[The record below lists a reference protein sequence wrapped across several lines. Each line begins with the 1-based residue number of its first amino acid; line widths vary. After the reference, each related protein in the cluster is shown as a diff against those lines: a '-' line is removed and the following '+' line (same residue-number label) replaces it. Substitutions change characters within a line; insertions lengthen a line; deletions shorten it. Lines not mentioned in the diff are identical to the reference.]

1 MSYKYLKKNVRPQA
15 GVTLLEMIIVLAI
28 IGMCLMTY
36 ANYKRKEAQQ
46 SHQLIVADMI
56 VRDISGVMRF
66 IAQNKLNVLG
76 GGEEANP
83 LFGTENTNV
92 TVANYD
98 NRVTNKTLQDQP
110 YPNTDTD
117 KFYSGWSVGVSTQA
131 QVSPTRGSR
140 YLFLGSECKNGN
152 NPKGKL
158 PFALAES
165 MLPCEL
171 RPGAESLELMLE
183 RVDFV
188 NNIRQ
193 AGTSGPGIERVD
205 FYITYQTDAENEGL
219 HFAGFIKPLEKA
231 LKSVDLGY
239 LQAVVFEIEGNGN
252 FNLVTTAAGQPLQM
266 GDVPNHMDRLDT
278 NKRYGIRLSLDKN
291 SEDITADGSVP
302 AAKLCWNDAKGEA
315 GPCITAID
323 EDRLLITSSDA
334 TGKDKNEPA
343 MCWSREQ
350 NKSTLCLAAMNSNG
364 VNPDGRLNPD
374 GTPYNPDDRILHLR
388 TSADKT
394 DGSEV
399 DPASPSSLKGTT
411 GTLYANIV
419 MENTSRKHPEKW
431 YVAYNGTDAD
441 RLKNGIQDD
450 DDTSSLP
457 NQFADA
463 FHGQYELVTPTT
475 TFYQS
480 FKNDYPQGKGPT
492 GADPVYTAA
501 NDSTNYNK
509 LLSEPGVIRLPLQTC
524 PKVTGIDKDRK
535 TKLRSLYP
543 RLSVAI
549 SSVAADEDDGANKTG
564 GYFDYTQQGA
574 TRTNS
579 YKSQNDPKPVGA
591 VAAVAI
597 QANIVVNKDI
607 VSANVPDKVNVNG
620 IFEDW
625 IAEKWFKGTGNN
637 LDEPF
642 WLISAA
648 SATITP
654 GGKKDVNKINP
665 QSLSVVINQWCST
678 IPQGGM
684 ISSEGYAWT
693 EAEPNKYVLHSLV
706 AEDNDLKFYKENGDE
721 LKIPDHERNTY

>member
-1 MSYKYLKKNVRPQA
+1 MISKRNANIYERQA
-15 GVTLLEMIIVLAI
+15 GVTLLEMIVVLAI

-46 SHQLIVADMI
+46 SHQLIVADMV
-56 VRDISGVMRF
+56 VRDIFGVMRF
-66 IAQNKLNVLG
+66 VAQNKLAVVSG
-76 GGEEANP
+76 TPEANP
-83 LFGTENTNV
+83 LFGTKNTNV

-98 NRVTNKTLQDQP
+98 NRVSNKTLQDQP

-117 KFYSGWSVGVSTQA
+117 KFYSGWSVGVSTQT

-158 PFALAES
+158 PFELAES

-171 RPGAESLELMLE
+171 RPGAESLELVLE

-193 AGTSGPGIERVD
+193 AGTIGPGIERVD
-205 FYITYQTDAENEGL
+205 FYLAYQNEVENEGL

-231 LKSVDLGY
+231 LKGVDLSY
-239 LQAVVFEIEGNGN
+239 LQAVVFEIEGSGN
-252 FNLVTTAAGQPLQM
+252 FKLVTTASGQPLQM
-266 GDVPNHMDRLDT
+266 GDIPNNLDRLDA
-278 NKRYGIRLSLDKN
+278 NKRYGIRLSFDKS
-291 SEDITADGSVP
+291 SEDISADGSVP
-302 AAKLCWNDAKGEA
+302 TAKLCWNDAKDEA

-334 TGKDKNEPA
+334 EGKDKNESA

-364 VNPDGRLNPD
+364 VNP
-374 GTPYNPDDRILHLR
+374 GTDNPDDRILHLR

-394 DGSEV
+394 DGSEAE
-399 DPASPSSLKGTT
+399 PASPSSLKGTT

-431 YVAYNGTDAD
+431 HVAYDQAEANA
-441 RLKNGIQDD
+441 LKDGKQGGDNAERVF
-450 DDTSSLP
+450 S
-457 NQFADA
+457 DA
-463 FHGQYELVTPTT
+463 FSGQYELVTPTT

-480 FKNDYPQGKGPT
+480 FKNDYPQGEGPT
-492 GADPVYTAA
+492 GADAIYTAA
-501 NDSTNYNK
+501 NDSANYAG

-524 PKVTGIDKDRK
+524 PKVTGIDKDGN
-535 TKLRSLYP
+535 TTLRSLYP

-549 SSVAADEDDGANKTG
+549 SSVAADQNGKTETG
-564 GYFDYTQQGA
+564 ETDTGYTDYTQQGA
-574 TRTNS
+574 TRLNTVKTRN
-579 YKSQNDPKPVGA
+579 KVGA
-591 VAAVAI
+591 VAGVAI
-597 QANIVVNKDI
+597 QANIVINKDTAAP
-607 VSANVPDKVNVNG
+607 ANDPVKRDKNG
-620 IFEDW
+620 TFEDW
-625 IAEKWFKGTGNN
+625 IAEDWFKGAGTK
-637 LDEPF
+637 DDPAPF
-642 WLISAA
+642 WLISAT
-648 SATITP
+648 SAMINP
-654 GGKKDVNKINP
+654 DGDGINKMNP

-684 ISSEGYAWT
+684 ISSEGYAWD
-693 EAEPNKYVLHSLV
+693 EAVPNKYVLHSLV
-706 AEDNDLKFYKENGDE
+706 AEDNDLKFYKEDGNKLD
-721 LKIPDHERNTY
+721 IPDHERITY

>member
-66 IAQNKLNVLG
+66 ISQNKLNVLG

-83 LFGTENTNV
+83 LFGTKNTNV
-92 TVANYD
+92 AVANYD

-231 LKSVDLGY
+231 LKGVDLGY
-239 LQAVVFEIEGNGN
+239 LQAVVFEIESSGN
-252 FNLVTTAAGQPLQM
+252 FKLVTTASGQPLQM
-266 GDVPNHMDRLDT
+266 GDVPNHMDRLDA
-278 NKRYGIRLSLDKN
+278 NKRYGIRLSLDKS

-343 MCWSREQ
+343 MCWSKEQ
-350 NKSTLCLAAMNSNG
+350 KASTLCLAAMNSNG
-364 VNPDGRLNPD
+364 VNP
-374 GTPYNPDDRILHLR
+374 GTDNPDDRILHLR
-388 TSADKT
+388 TSANKT
-394 DGSEV
+394 DGTEV

-419 MENTSRKHPEKW
+419 MENTSRRHPEKW
-431 YVAYNGTDAD
+431 HVAYDQAEANA
-441 RLKNGIQDD
+441 LKDGRQNNDN
-450 DDTSSLP
+450 TARVFS
-457 NQFADA
+457 DA
-463 FHGQYELVTPTT
+463 FRGQYELVTPTT

-480 FKNDYPQGKGPT
+480 FKNDYPQDKGPT
-492 GADPVYTAA
+492 GADDIYTKA
-501 NDSTNYNK
+501 NKSTNYAG

-524 PKVTGIDKDRK
+524 PKVTGIDKDGN
-535 TKLRSLYP
+535 TTLRSLYP

-549 SSVAADEDDGANKTG
+549 SSVAADEDKDAEAHG
-564 GYFDYTQQGA
+564 GYTDYTQQGA
-574 TRTNS
+574 TRLNTVQTRN
-579 YKSQNDPKPVGA
+579 KVGA
-591 VAAVAI
+591 VAGVVI
-597 QANIVVNKDI
+597 QANIVVYKDI
-607 VSANVPDKVNVNG
+607 AATANDPTKRDING
-620 IFEDW
+620 TFEDW
-625 IAEKWFKGTGNN
+625 IAEAWFKGTGNK
-637 LDEPF
+637 DDPF
-642 WLISAA
+642 WLISAT
-648 SATITP
+648 SAMINP
-654 GGKKDVNKINP
+654 DGDGINKMNP

-684 ISSEGYAWT
+684 ISSEGYAWKT
-693 EAEPNKYVLHSLV
+693 AMPNKYVLHSLV
-706 AEDNDLKFYKENGDE
+706 AEDNDLKFYKENGNE
-721 LKIPDHERNTY
+721 LDIPDHERITY

>member
-1 MSYKYLKKNVRPQA
+1 MISKRNANIYERQA
-15 GVTLLEMIIVLAI
+15 GVTLLEMIVVLAI

-56 VRDISGVMRF
+56 VRDIFGVMRF
-66 IAQNKLNVLG
+66 VAQNKLAVVSG
-76 GGEEANP
+76 TPEANP
-83 LFGTENTNV
+83 LFGTKNTNV

-117 KFYSGWSVGVSTQA
+117 KFYSGWSVGVSTQT

-158 PFALAES
+158 PFELAES

-171 RPGAESLELMLE
+171 RPGAESLELVLE

-193 AGTSGPGIERVD
+193 AGTIGPGIERVD
-205 FYITYQTDAENEGL
+205 FYLAYQNEVENEGL

-231 LKSVDLGY
+231 LKGVDLSY
-239 LQAVVFEIEGNGN
+239 LQAVVFEIEGSGN
-252 FNLVTTAAGQPLQM
+252 FKLVTTASGQPLQM
-266 GDVPNHMDRLDT
+266 GDIPNNLDRLDA
-278 NKRYGIRLSLDKN
+278 NKRYGIRLSFDKS
-291 SEDITADGSVP
+291 SEDISADGSVP
-302 AAKLCWNDAKGEA
+302 TAKLCWNDAKDEA

-334 TGKDKNEPA
+334 EGKDKNEPA

-364 VNPDGRLNPD
+364 VNP
-374 GTPYNPDDRILHLR
+374 GTDNPDDRILHLR

-394 DGSEV
+394 DGSEAE
-399 DPASPSSLKGTT
+399 PASPSSLKGTT

-431 YVAYNGTDAD
+431 HVAYDQAEANA
-441 RLKNGIQDD
+441 LKDGKQGGDNAERVF
-450 DDTSSLP
+450 S
-457 NQFADA
+457 DA
-463 FHGQYELVTPTT
+463 FSGQYELVTPTT

-480 FKNDYPQGKGPT
+480 FKNDYPQGEGPT
-492 GADPVYTAA
+492 GADAIYTAA
-501 NDSTNYNK
+501 NDSANYAG

-524 PKVTGIDKDRK
+524 PKVTGIDKDGN
-535 TKLRSLYP
+535 TTLRSLYP

-549 SSVAADEDDGANKTG
+549 SSVAADQNGKTETG
-564 GYFDYTQQGA
+564 ETDTGYTDYTQQGA
-574 TRTNS
+574 TRLNTVKTRN
-579 YKSQNDPKPVGA
+579 KVGA
-591 VAAVAI
+591 VAGVAI
-597 QANIVVNKDI
+597 QANIVINKDTAAP
-607 VSANVPDKVNVNG
+607 ANDPVKRDKNG
-620 IFEDW
+620 TFEDW
-625 IAEKWFKGTGNN
+625 IAEDWFKGAGTR
-637 LDEPF
+637 DDPAPF
-642 WLISAA
+642 WLISAT
-648 SATITP
+648 SAMINP
-654 GGKKDVNKINP
+654 DGDGINKMNP

-684 ISSEGYAWT
+684 ISSEGYAWKT
-693 EAEPNKYVLHSLV
+693 AMPNKYVLHSLV
-706 AEDNDLKFYKENGDE
+706 AEDNDLKFYKENGNE
-721 LKIPDHERNTY
+721 LDIPDHERITY

>member
-15 GVTLLEMIIVLAI
+15 GVTLLEMILVLAI

-83 LFGTENTNV
+83 LFGTKNTNV
-92 TVANYD
+92 AIANYD

-117 KFYSGWSVGVSTQA
+117 KFYSGWSVGVSTQT

-140 YLFLGSECKNGN
+140 YLFLGSECKN
-152 NPKGKL
+152 KGKL

-171 RPGAESLELMLE
+171 RPGAESLDLMLE

-205 FYITYQTDAENEGL
+205 FYLTYQTEAENEGL

-252 FNLVTTAAGQPLQM
+252 FSLVTTAAGQPLQM
-266 GDVPNHMDRLDT
+266 GDVPNHMDRLNT
-278 NKRYGIRLSLDKN
+278 NKRYGIRLSLDKS
-291 SEDITADGSVP
+291 SEDIAADGSIP
-302 AAKLCWNDAKGEA
+302 TAKLCWNDAKDEA

-334 TGKDKNEPA
+334 EGKDKNEPA

-364 VNPDGRLNPD
+364 VNP
-374 GTPYNPDDRILHLR
+374 GTDNPDDRILHLR

-399 DPASPSSLKGTT
+399 EPASPSSLKGTT

-419 MENTSRKHPEKW
+419 MENTSRRHPEKW
-431 YVAYNGTDAD
+431 YVAYNGTDAN
-441 RLKNGIQDD
+441 RLKNGTQDD
-450 DDTSSLP
+450 DDTRSFP
-457 NQFADA
+457 HQFADA

-480 FKNDYPQGKGPT
+480 FKNDYPRGEGPT
-492 GADPVYTAA
+492 GADDIYKEA
-501 NDSTNYNK
+501 NKSTNYDG

-524 PKVTGIDKDRK
+524 PKVTGIDKDNN
-535 TKLRSLYP
+535 TTLRSLYP

-549 SSVAADEDDGANKTG
+549 SSVAADQNGETDTG
-564 GYFDYTQQGA
+564 YTDYTQQGA
-574 TRTNS
+574 TRLNTVKTRN
-579 YKSQNDPKPVGA
+579 KVGA
-591 VAAVAI
+591 VAGVAI
-597 QANIVVNKDI
+597 QANIVVNKDTTTPAHDPEKRDI
-607 VSANVPDKVNVNG
+607 NG
-620 IFEDW
+620 TFEDW
-625 IAEKWFKGTGNN
+625 IAEDWFKGAGTRN
-637 LDEPF
+637 DPAPF
-642 WLISAA
+642 WLISAT
-648 SATITP
+648 SAMINP
-654 GGKKDVNKINP
+654 DGDGINKMNP

-684 ISSEGYAWT
+684 ISSEGYAWKT
-693 EAEPNKYVLHSLV
+693 AMPNKYVLHSLV
-706 AEDNDLKFYKENGDE
+706 AEDNDLKFYKENGNE
-721 LKIPDHERNTY
+721 LDIPDHERITY

>member
-1 MSYKYLKKNVRPQA
+1 MISKRNANIYERQA
-15 GVTLLEMIIVLAI
+15 GVTLLEMIVVLAI

-66 IAQNKLNVLG
+66 VALNKLAVVSG
-76 GGEEANP
+76 TPEANP
-83 LFGTENTNV
+83 LFGTKNTNV

-98 NRVTNKTLQDQP
+98 NRVSNKTLQDQP

-117 KFYSGWSVGVSTQA
+117 KFYSGWSVGVSTQT

-171 RPGAESLELMLE
+171 RPGAESLELVLE

-205 FYITYQTDAENEGL
+205 FYLAYQNEVENEGL

-231 LKSVDLGY
+231 LKGVDLSY
-239 LQAVVFEIEGNGN
+239 LQAVVFEIEGSGN
-252 FNLVTTAAGQPLQM
+252 FKLVTTASGQPLQM
-266 GDVPNHMDRLDT
+266 GDIPNNLDRLDA
-278 NKRYGIRLSLDKN
+278 NKRYGIRLSFDKS
-291 SEDITADGSVP
+291 SEDISADGSVP
-302 AAKLCWNDAKGEA
+302 TAKLCWNDAKDEA

-334 TGKDKNEPA
+334 EGKNKDEPA
-343 MCWSREQ
+343 MCWSKEQ
-350 NKSTLCLAAMNSNG
+350 KASTLCLAAMDSNG
-364 VNPDGRLNPD
+364 VNPGAD
-374 GTPYNPDDRILHLR
+374 NPDDRILHLR

-394 DGSEV
+394 DGSEAE
-399 DPASPSSLKGTT
+399 PALPSSLKGTT

-419 MENTSRKHPEKW
+419 MENTSRRHPEKW
-431 YVAYNGTDAD
+431 HVAYDQAEANA
-441 RLKNGIQDD
+441 LKDSQQNNDN
-450 DDTSSLP
+450 TARVFS
-457 NQFADA
+457 DA
-463 FHGQYELVTPTT
+463 FSGQYELVTPTT

-492 GADPVYTAA
+492 GADAIYKEA
-501 NDSTNYNK
+501 NKSTNYDG

-524 PKVTGIDKDRK
+524 PKVTGIDKDGN
-535 TKLRSLYP
+535 TTLRSLYP

-549 SSVAADEDDGANKTG
+549 SSVAADENAETDTG
-564 GYFDYTQQGA
+564 YTDYTQQGA
-574 TRTNS
+574 TRLNTVKTRN
-579 YKSQNDPKPVGA
+579 KVGA
-591 VAAVAI
+591 VAGVAI
-597 QANIVVNKDI
+597 QANIVVNKDTAAP
-607 VSANVPDKVNVNG
+607 ANDPVKRDKNG
-620 IFEDW
+620 TFEDW
-625 IAEKWFKGTGNN
+625 IAEDWFKGAGTR
-637 LDEPF
+637 DDPAPF
-642 WLISAA
+642 WLISAT
-648 SATITP
+648 SAMINP
-654 GGKKDVNKINP
+654 DGDGINKMNP

-684 ISSEGYAWT
+684 ISSEGYAWKT
-693 EAEPNKYVLHSLV
+693 AMPNKYVLHSIV
-706 AEDNDLKFYKENGDE
+706 AEDNDLKFYKENGNE
-721 LKIPDHERNTY
+721 LDIPDHERITY

>member
-1 MSYKYLKKNVRPQA
+1 MISKRNANIYERQA
-15 GVTLLEMIIVLAI
+15 GVTLLEMIVVLAI

-46 SHQLIVADMI
+46 IHQLIVADMV
-56 VRDISGVMRF
+56 VRDIFGVMRF
-66 IAQNKLNVLG
+66 VAQNKLAVVSG
-76 GGEEANP
+76 TPEANP
-83 LFGTENTNV
+83 LFGTKNTNV

-98 NRVTNKTLQDQP
+98 NRVSNKTLQDQP

-117 KFYSGWSVGVSTQA
+117 KFYSGWSVGVSTQT

-158 PFALAES
+158 PFELAES

-171 RPGAESLELMLE
+171 RPGAESLELVLE

-193 AGTSGPGIERVD
+193 AGTIGPGIERVD
-205 FYITYQTDAENEGL
+205 FYLAYQNEVENEGL

-231 LKSVDLGY
+231 LKGVDLSY
-239 LQAVVFEIEGNGN
+239 LQAVVFEIEGSGN
-252 FNLVTTAAGQPLQM
+252 FKLVTTASGQPLQM
-266 GDVPNHMDRLDT
+266 GDIPNNLDRLDA
-278 NKRYGIRLSLDKN
+278 NKRYGIRLSFDKS
-291 SEDITADGSVP
+291 SEDISADGSVP
-302 AAKLCWNDAKGEA
+302 TAKLCWNDAKDEA

-334 TGKDKNEPA
+334 EGKDKNEPA

-364 VNPDGRLNPD
+364 VNP
-374 GTPYNPDDRILHLR
+374 GTDNPDDRILHLR

-394 DGSEV
+394 DGSEAE
-399 DPASPSSLKGTT
+399 PASPSSLKGTT

-431 YVAYNGTDAD
+431 HVAYDQAEANA
-441 RLKNGIQDD
+441 LKDGKQGGDNAERVF
-450 DDTSSLP
+450 S
-457 NQFADA
+457 DA
-463 FHGQYELVTPTT
+463 FSGQYELVTPTT

-480 FKNDYPQGKGPT
+480 FKNDYPQGEGPT
-492 GADPVYTAA
+492 GADAIYTAA
-501 NDSTNYNK
+501 NDSANYAG

-524 PKVTGIDKDRK
+524 PKVTGIDKDGN
-535 TKLRSLYP
+535 TTLRSLYP

-549 SSVAADEDDGANKTG
+549 SSVAADQNGKTETG
-564 GYFDYTQQGA
+564 ETDTGYTDYTQQGA
-574 TRTNS
+574 TRLNTVKTRN
-579 YKSQNDPKPVGA
+579 KVGA
-591 VAAVAI
+591 VAGVAI
-597 QANIVVNKDI
+597 QANIVINKDTAAP
-607 VSANVPDKVNVNG
+607 ANDPVKRDKNG
-620 IFEDW
+620 TFEDW
-625 IAEKWFKGTGNN
+625 IAEDWFKGAGTK
-637 LDEPF
+637 DDPAPF
-642 WLISAA
+642 WLISAT
-648 SATITP
+648 SAMINP
-654 GGKKDVNKINP
+654 DGDGINKMNP

-684 ISSEGYAWT
+684 ISSEGYAWD
-693 EAEPNKYVLHSLV
+693 EAVPNKYVLHSLV
-706 AEDNDLKFYKENGDE
+706 AEDNDLKFYKEDGNKLD
-721 LKIPDHERNTY
+721 IPDHERITY

>member
-1 MSYKYLKKNVRPQA
+1 MISKRNANIYERQA
-15 GVTLLEMIIVLAI
+15 GVTLLEMIVVLAI

-66 IAQNKLNVLG
+66 VAQNKLAVVSG
-76 GGEEANP
+76 TPEANP
-83 LFGTENTNV
+83 LFGTKNTNV

-98 NRVTNKTLQDQP
+98 NRVSNKTLQDQP

-117 KFYSGWSVGVSTQA
+117 KFYSGWSVGVSTQT

-158 PFALAES
+158 PFELAES

-171 RPGAESLELMLE
+171 RPGAESLELVLE

-193 AGTSGPGIERVD
+193 AGTIGPGIERVD
-205 FYITYQTDAENEGL
+205 FYLAYQNEVENEGL

-231 LKSVDLGY
+231 LKGVDLSY
-239 LQAVVFEIEGNGN
+239 LQAVVFEIEGSGN
-252 FNLVTTAAGQPLQM
+252 FKLVTTASGQPLQM
-266 GDVPNHMDRLDT
+266 GDIPNNLDRLDA
-278 NKRYGIRLSLDKN
+278 NKRYGIRLSFDKS
-291 SEDITADGSVP
+291 SEDISADGSVP
-302 AAKLCWNDAKGEA
+302 TAKLCWNDAKDEA

-334 TGKDKNEPA
+334 EGKNKDEPA
-343 MCWSREQ
+343 MCWSKEQ
-350 NKSTLCLAAMNSNG
+350 KASTLCLAAMDSNG
-364 VNPDGRLNPD
+364 VNPGAD
-374 GTPYNPDDRILHLR
+374 NPDDRILHLR

-394 DGSEV
+394 DGSEAE
-399 DPASPSSLKGTT
+399 PASPSSLKGTT

-431 YVAYNGTDAD
+431 HVAYDQAEANA
-441 RLKNGIQDD
+441 LKDGKQGGDNAERVF
-450 DDTSSLP
+450 S
-457 NQFADA
+457 DA
-463 FHGQYELVTPTT
+463 FSGQYELVTPTT

-480 FKNDYPQGKGPT
+480 FKNDYPRGEGPT
-492 GADPVYTAA
+492 GADDIYKEA
-501 NDSTNYNK
+501 NKSTNYAG

-524 PKVTGIDKDRK
+524 PKVTGIGKDRK
-535 TKLRSLYP
+535 TMLRSLYP

-549 SSVAADEDDGANKTG
+549 SSVSADEDEEAKKRG
-564 GYFDYTQQGA
+564 GYTDYTQQGA
-574 TRTNS
+574 TRLNTVKTRNI
-579 YKSQNDPKPVGA
+579 VGA
-591 VAAVAI
+591 VAGVAI
-597 QANIVVNKDI
+597 QANIVVNKDTAAPAHNP
-607 VSANVPDKVNVNG
+607 VKRDKNG
-620 IFEDW
+620 TFEDW
-625 IAEKWFKGTGNN
+625 IAEDWFKGAGTK
-637 LDEPF
+637 DDPAPF
-642 WLISAA
+642 WLISAT
-648 SATITP
+648 SAMINP
-654 GGKKDVNKINP
+654 DGDGINKMNP

-684 ISSEGYAWT
+684 ISSEGYAWS
-693 EAEPNKYVLHSLV
+693 EAVPNKYVLHSLV
-706 AEDNDLKFYKENGDE
+706 AEDNDLKFYKENGNE
-721 LKIPDHERNTY
+721 LDIPDHERITY

>member
-1 MSYKYLKKNVRPQA
+1 MISKRNANIYERQA
-15 GVTLLEMIIVLAI
+15 GVTLLEMIVVLAI

-66 IAQNKLNVLG
+66 VAQNKLAVVSG
-76 GGEEANP
+76 TPEANP
-83 LFGTENTNV
+83 LFGTKNTNV

-98 NRVTNKTLQDQP
+98 NRVSNKTLQDQP

-117 KFYSGWSVGVSTQA
+117 KFYSGWSVGVSTQT

-158 PFALAES
+158 PFELAES

-171 RPGAESLELMLE
+171 RPGAESLELVLE

-193 AGTSGPGIERVD
+193 AGTIGPGIERVD
-205 FYITYQTDAENEGL
+205 FYLAYQNEVENEGL

-231 LKSVDLGY
+231 LKGVDLSY
-239 LQAVVFEIEGNGN
+239 LQAVVFEIEGSGN
-252 FNLVTTAAGQPLQM
+252 FKLVTTAAGQPLQM
-266 GDVPNHMDRLDT
+266 GDIPNNLDRLDA
-278 NKRYGIRLSLDKN
+278 NKHYGIRLSFDKS
-291 SEDITADGSVP
+291 SEDISADGSVP
-302 AAKLCWNDAKGEA
+302 TAKLCWNDAKDEA

-334 TGKDKNEPA
+334 EGKDKNEPA
-343 MCWSREQ
+343 MCWSKEQ
-350 NKSTLCLAAMNSNG
+350 KASTLCLAAMDSNG
-364 VNPDGRLNPD
+364 VNP
-374 GTPYNPDDRILHLR
+374 GTDNPDDRILHLR

-399 DPASPSSLKGTT
+399 EPASPSSLKGTT

-419 MENTSRKHPEKW
+419 MENTSRRHPEKW
-431 YVAYNGTDAD
+431 HVAYDQAEANA
-441 RLKNGIQDD
+441 LKDSQQNNDN
-450 DDTSSLP
+450 TARVFS
-457 NQFADA
+457 DA
-463 FHGQYELVTPTT
+463 FSGQYELVTPTT

-480 FKNDYPQGKGPT
+480 FKNDYPQGEGPT
-492 GADPVYTAA
+492 GADDIYKEA
-501 NDSTNYNK
+501 NKSTNYDG

-524 PKVTGIDKDRK
+524 PKVTGIDKDGN
-535 TKLRSLYP
+535 TTLRSLYP

-549 SSVAADEDDGANKTG
+549 SSVAADQNGKTDTG
-564 GYFDYTQQGA
+564 ETDTGYTDYTQQGA
-574 TRTNS
+574 TRLNTVKTRN
-579 YKSQNDPKPVGA
+579 KVGA
-591 VAAVAI
+591 VAGVAI
-597 QANIVVNKDI
+597 QANIVVNKDTAAP
-607 VSANVPDKVNVNG
+607 ANDPVKRDKNG
-620 IFEDW
+620 TFEDW
-625 IAEKWFKGTGNN
+625 IAEDWFKGAGTRN
-637 LDEPF
+637 DPAPF
-642 WLISAA
+642 WLISAT
-648 SATITP
+648 SAMINP
-654 GGKKDVNKINP
+654 DGDGINKMNP

-684 ISSEGYAWT
+684 ISSEGYAWKT
-693 EAEPNKYVLHSLV
+693 AMPNKYVLHSLV
-706 AEDNDLKFYKENGDE
+706 AEDNDLKFYKENGNE
-721 LKIPDHERNTY
+721 LDIPDHERITY

>member
-15 GVTLLEMIIVLAI
+15 GVTLLEMILVLAI

-83 LFGTENTNV
+83 LFGTKNTNV
-92 TVANYD
+92 AIANYD

-117 KFYSGWSVGVSTQA
+117 KFYSGWSVGVSTQT

-140 YLFLGSECKNGN
+140 YLFLGSECKN
-152 NPKGKL
+152 KGKL

-171 RPGAESLELMLE
+171 RPGAESLDLMLE

-193 AGTSGPGIERVD
+193 ADTSGPGIERVD
-205 FYITYQTDAENEGL
+205 FYLTYQTEAENEGL

-252 FNLVTTAAGQPLQM
+252 FSLVTTAAGQPLQM
-266 GDVPNHMDRLDT
+266 GDVPNHMDRLNT
-278 NKRYGIRLSLDKN
+278 NKRYGIRLSLDKS
-291 SEDITADGSVP
+291 SEDIAADGSIP
-302 AAKLCWNDAKGEA
+302 TAKLCWNDAKDEA

-334 TGKDKNEPA
+334 EGKDKNEPA

-364 VNPDGRLNPD
+364 VNP
-374 GTPYNPDDRILHLR
+374 GTDNPDDRILHLR

-394 DGSEV
+394 DGSEAE
-399 DPASPSSLKGTT
+399 PASPSSLKGTT

-419 MENTSRKHPEKW
+419 MENTSRRHPEKW
-431 YVAYNGTDAD
+431 YVAYNGTDAN
-441 RLKNGIQDD
+441 RLKNGTQDD
-450 DDTSSLP
+450 DDTRSFP
-457 NQFADA
+457 HQFADA

-480 FKNDYPQGKGPT
+480 FKNDYPRGEGPT
-492 GADPVYTAA
+492 GADDIYKEA
-501 NDSTNYNK
+501 NKSTNYAG

-524 PKVTGIDKDRK
+524 PKVTGIGKDRK
-535 TKLRSLYP
+535 TLLRSLYP

-549 SSVAADEDDGANKTG
+549 SSVSADEDEEAKKRG
-564 GYFDYTQQGA
+564 GYTDYTQQGA
-574 TRTNS
+574 TRLNTVKTRNI
-579 YKSQNDPKPVGA
+579 VGA
-591 VAAVAI
+591 VAGVAI
-597 QANIVVNKDI
+597 QANIVVNKDTAAPAHDP
-607 VSANVPDKVNVNG
+607 VKRDKNG
-620 IFEDW
+620 TFEDW
-625 IAEKWFKGTGNN
+625 IAEDWFKGAGTK
-637 LDEPF
+637 DDPAPF
-642 WLISAA
+642 WLISAT
-648 SATITP
+648 SAMINP
-654 GGKKDVNKINP
+654 DGDGINKMNP

-684 ISSEGYAWT
+684 ISSEGYAWS
-693 EAEPNKYVLHSLV
+693 EAVPNKYVLHSLV
-706 AEDNDLKFYKENGDE
+706 AEDNDLKFYKENGNE
-721 LKIPDHERNTY
+721 LDIPDHERITY

>member
-1 MSYKYLKKNVRPQA
+1 MIRKHSTNAHGRQA
-15 GVTLLEMIIVLAI
+15 GVTLLEMIVVLAI

-66 IAQNKLNVLG
+66 VAQNKLAVVSG
-76 GGEEANP
+76 TPEANP
-83 LFGTENTNV
+83 LFGTKNTNV

-98 NRVTNKTLQDQP
+98 NRVSNKTLQDQP

-171 RPGAESLELMLE
+171 RPGAESLELVLE

-231 LKSVDLGY
+231 LKGVDLSY
-239 LQAVVFEIEGNGN
+239 LQAVVFEIEGSGN
-252 FNLVTTAAGQPLQM
+252 FKLVTTASGQPLQM
-266 GDVPNHMDRLDT
+266 GDIPNNLDRLDA
-278 NKRYGIRLSLDKN
+278 NKRYGIRLSFDKS
-291 SEDITADGSVP
+291 SEDISADGSVP
-302 AAKLCWNDAKGEA
+302 TAKLCWNDAKDEA

-334 TGKDKNEPA
+334 EGKNKDEPA
-343 MCWSREQ
+343 MCWSKEQ
-350 NKSTLCLAAMNSNG
+350 KASTLCLAAMDSNG
-364 VNPDGRLNPD
+364 VNP
-374 GTPYNPDDRILHLR
+374 GTDNPDDRILHLR

-399 DPASPSSLKGTT
+399 EPASPSSLKGTT

-431 YVAYNGTDAD
+431 HVAYDQAEANA
-441 RLKNGIQDD
+441 LKDGKQGGDNAERVF
-450 DDTSSLP
+450 S
-457 NQFADA
+457 DA
-463 FHGQYELVTPTT
+463 FSGQYELVTPTT

-480 FKNDYPQGKGPT
+480 FKNDYPRGEGPT
-492 GADPVYTAA
+492 GADDIYKEA
-501 NDSTNYNK
+501 NKSTNYAG

-524 PKVTGIDKDRK
+524 PKVTGIGKDRK
-535 TKLRSLYP
+535 TMLRSLYP

-549 SSVAADEDDGANKTG
+549 SSVAADQNGETETG
-564 GYFDYTQQGA
+564 EKDTGYTDYTQQGA
-574 TRTNS
+574 TRLNTVKTRN
-579 YKSQNDPKPVGA
+579 KVGA
-591 VAAVAI
+591 VAGVAI
-597 QANIVVNKDI
+597 QANIVVNKDTAAPAHDP
-607 VSANVPDKVNVNG
+607 VKRDKNG
-620 IFEDW
+620 TFEDW
-625 IAEKWFKGTGNN
+625 IAEDWFKGAGTK
-637 LDEPF
+637 DDPAPF
-642 WLISAA
+642 WLISAT
-648 SATITP
+648 SAMINP
-654 GGKKDVNKINP
+654 DGDGINKMNP

-684 ISSEGYAWT
+684 ISSEGYAWD
-693 EAEPNKYVLHSLV
+693 EAVPNKYVLHSLV
-706 AEDNDLKFYKENGDE
+706 AEDNDLKFYKENGNE
-721 LKIPDHERNTY
+721 LDIPDHERITY

>member
-83 LFGTENTNV
+83 LFGTKNTNV

-98 NRVTNKTLQDQP
+98 NRVSNKTLQDQP

-171 RPGAESLELMLE
+171 RPGAESLELVLE

-193 AGTSGPGIERVD
+193 AGTIGPGIERVD

-231 LKSVDLGY
+231 LKGVDLSY

-252 FNLVTTAAGQPLQM
+252 FKLVTSASGQPLQM
-266 GDVPNHMDRLDT
+266 GDVPNHMDRLNA
-278 NKRYGIRLSLDKN
+278 NKRYGIRLSLDKS
-291 SEDITADGSVP
+291 SEDIAADGSVP
-302 AAKLCWNDAKGEA
+302 TAKLCWNDAKDEA

-364 VNPDGRLNPD
+364 VNP
-374 GTPYNPDDRILHLR
+374 GTDNPDDRILHLR

-399 DPASPSSLKGTT
+399 EPASPSSLKGTT

-431 YVAYNGTDAD
+431 HVAYDQAEANA
-441 RLKNGIQDD
+441 LKDGKQGGDNAERVF
-450 DDTSSLP
+450 S
-457 NQFADA
+457 DA
-463 FHGQYELVTPTT
+463 FSGQYELVTPTT

-492 GADPVYTAA
+492 GADAIYTAA
-501 NDSTNYNK
+501 NDSTNYDG

-524 PKVTGIDKDRK
+524 PKVTGIDKDGN
-535 TKLRSLYP
+535 TTLRSLYP

-549 SSVAADEDDGANKTG
+549 SSVAADENAETDTG
-564 GYFDYTQQGA
+564 YTDYTQQGA
-574 TRTNS
+574 TRLNTVKTRN
-579 YKSQNDPKPVGA
+579 KVGA
-591 VAAVAI
+591 VAGVAI
-597 QANIVVNKDI
+597 QANIVVNKDTAAP
-607 VSANVPDKVNVNG
+607 ANDPVKRDKNG
-620 IFEDW
+620 TFEDW
-625 IAEKWFKGTGNN
+625 IAEDWFKGAGTK
-637 LDEPF
+637 DDPAPF
-642 WLISAA
+642 WLISAT
-648 SATITP
+648 SAMINP
-654 GGKKDVNKINP
+654 DGDGINKMNP

-684 ISSEGYAWT
+684 ISSEGYAWKT
-693 EAEPNKYVLHSLV
+693 AMPNKYVLHSLV
-706 AEDNDLKFYKENGDE
+706 AEDNDLKFYKEDGCRFN
-721 LKIPDHERNTY
+721 LSMQHPFQLSLSVF

>member
-1 MSYKYLKKNVRPQA
+1 MISKRNANIYERQA
-15 GVTLLEMIIVLAI
+15 GVTLLEMIVVLAI

-56 VRDISGVMRF
+56 VRDIFGVMRF
-66 IAQNKLNVLG
+66 VAQNKLAVVSG
-76 GGEEANP
+76 TPEANP
-83 LFGTENTNV
+83 LFGTKNTNV

-98 NRVTNKTLQDQP
+98 NRVSNKTLQDQP

-117 KFYSGWSVGVSTQA
+117 KFYSGWSVGVSTQT

-158 PFALAES
+158 PFELAES

-171 RPGAESLELMLE
+171 RPGAESLELVLE

-193 AGTSGPGIERVD
+193 AGTIGPGIERVD
-205 FYITYQTDAENEGL
+205 FYLAYQNEVENEGL

-231 LKSVDLGY
+231 LKGVDLSY
-239 LQAVVFEIEGNGN
+239 LQAVVFEIEGSGN
-252 FNLVTTAAGQPLQM
+252 FKLVTTASGQPLQM
-266 GDVPNHMDRLDT
+266 GDIPNNLDRLDA
-278 NKRYGIRLSLDKN
+278 NKRYGIRLSFDKS
-291 SEDITADGSVP
+291 SEDISADGSIP
-302 AAKLCWNDAKGEA
+302 TAKLCWNDAKDEA

-334 TGKDKNEPA
+334 EGKDKNEPA

-364 VNPDGRLNPD
+364 VNP
-374 GTPYNPDDRILHLR
+374 GTDNPDDRILHLR

-394 DGSEV
+394 DGSEAE
-399 DPASPSSLKGTT
+399 PASPSSLKGTT

-419 MENTSRKHPEKW
+419 MENTSRRHPEKW
-431 YVAYNGTDAD
+431 HVAYDQAEANA
-441 RLKNGIQDD
+441 LKDGKQGGDNAERVF
-450 DDTSSLP
+450 S
-457 NQFADA
+457 DA
-463 FHGQYELVTPTT
+463 FSGQYELVTPTT

-480 FKNDYPQGKGPT
+480 FKNDYPQGEGPT
-492 GADPVYTAA
+492 GADAIYTAA
-501 NDSTNYNK
+501 NDSANYAG

-524 PKVTGIDKDRK
+524 PKVTGIDKDGN
-535 TKLRSLYP
+535 TTLRSLYP

-549 SSVAADEDDGANKTG
+549 SSVAADQNGKTETG
-564 GYFDYTQQGA
+564 ETDTGYTDYTQQGA
-574 TRTNS
+574 TRLNTVKTRN
-579 YKSQNDPKPVGA
+579 KVGA
-591 VAAVAI
+591 VAGVAI
-597 QANIVVNKDI
+597 QANIVINKDTAAP
-607 VSANVPDKVNVNG
+607 ANDPVKRDKNG
-620 IFEDW
+620 TFEDW
-625 IAEKWFKGTGNN
+625 IAEDWFKGAGTR
-637 LDEPF
+637 DDPAPF
-642 WLISAA
+642 WLISAT
-648 SATITP
+648 SAMINP
-654 GGKKDVNKINP
+654 DGDGINKMNP

-684 ISSEGYAWT
+684 ISSEGYAWKT
-693 EAEPNKYVLHSLV
+693 AMPNKYVLHSLV
-706 AEDNDLKFYKENGDE
+706 AEDNDLKFYKENGNE
-721 LKIPDHERNTY
+721 LDIPDHERITY

>member
-1 MSYKYLKKNVRPQA
+1 MISKRNANIYERQA
-15 GVTLLEMIIVLAI
+15 GVTLLEMIVVLAI

-66 IAQNKLNVLG
+66 VAQNKLAVVSG
-76 GGEEANP
+76 TPEANP
-83 LFGTENTNV
+83 LFGTKNNNV

-117 KFYSGWSVGVSTQA
+117 KFYSGWSVGVSTQT

-158 PFALAES
+158 PFELAES

-171 RPGAESLELMLE
+171 RPGAESLELVLE

-193 AGTSGPGIERVD
+193 AGTIGLGIERVD
-205 FYITYQTDAENEGL
+205 FYLAYQNEVENEGL

-231 LKSVDLGY
+231 LKGVDLSY
-239 LQAVVFEIEGNGN
+239 LQAVVFEIEGSGN
-252 FNLVTTAAGQPLQM
+252 FKLVTTASGQPLQM
-266 GDVPNHMDRLDT
+266 GDIPNNLDRLDA
-278 NKRYGIRLSLDKN
+278 NKRYGIRLSFDKS
-291 SEDITADGSVP
+291 SEDISADGSVP
-302 AAKLCWNDAKGEA
+302 TAKLCWNDAKDEA

-334 TGKDKNEPA
+334 DGKNKDEPA
-343 MCWSREQ
+343 MCWSKEQ
-350 NKSTLCLAAMNSNG
+350 KASTLCLAAMNSNG
-364 VNPDGRLNPD
+364 VNP
-374 GTPYNPDDRILHLR
+374 GTDNPDDRILHLR

-394 DGSEV
+394 NGSEAE
-399 DPASPSSLKGTT
+399 PALPSSLKGTT

-419 MENTSRKHPEKW
+419 MENTSRRHPEKW
-431 YVAYNGTDAD
+431 HVAYDQAEANA
-441 RLKNGIQDD
+441 LKDSQQNNDN
-450 DDTSSLP
+450 TARVFS
-457 NQFADA
+457 DA
-463 FHGQYELVTPTT
+463 FSGQYELVTPTT

-492 GADPVYTAA
+492 GADAIYKEA
-501 NDSTNYNK
+501 NKSTNYDG

-524 PKVTGIDKDRK
+524 PKVTGIDKDGN
-535 TKLRSLYP
+535 TTLRSLYP

-549 SSVAADEDDGANKTG
+549 SSVAADENAETDTG
-564 GYFDYTQQGA
+564 YTDYTQQGA
-574 TRTNS
+574 TRLNTVKTRN
-579 YKSQNDPKPVGA
+579 KVGA
-591 VAAVAI
+591 VAGVAI
-597 QANIVVNKDI
+597 QANIVVNKDTAAP
-607 VSANVPDKVNVNG
+607 ANDPVKRDKNG
-620 IFEDW
+620 TFEDW
-625 IAEKWFKGTGNN
+625 IAEDWFKGAGTR
-637 LDEPF
+637 DDPAPF
-642 WLISAA
+642 WLISAT
-648 SATITP
+648 SAMINP
-654 GGKKDVNKINP
+654 DGDGINKMNP

-684 ISSEGYAWT
+684 ISSEGYAWKT
-693 EAEPNKYVLHSLV
+693 AMPNKYVLHSLV
-706 AEDNDLKFYKENGDE
+706 AEDNDLKFYKENGNE
-721 LKIPDHERNTY
+721 LDIPDHERITY

>member
-1 MSYKYLKKNVRPQA
+1 MISKRNANIYERQA
-15 GVTLLEMIIVLAI
+15 GVTLLEMIVVLAI

-56 VRDISGVMRF
+56 VRDIFGVMRF
-66 IAQNKLNVLG
+66 VAQNKLAVVSG
-76 GGEEANP
+76 TPEANP
-83 LFGTENTNV
+83 LFGTKNTNV

-98 NRVTNKTLQDQP
+98 NRVSNKTLQDQP

-117 KFYSGWSVGVSTQA
+117 KFYSGWSVGVSTQT

-158 PFALAES
+158 PFELAES

-171 RPGAESLELMLE
+171 RPGAESLELVLE

-193 AGTSGPGIERVD
+193 AGTIGPGIERVD
-205 FYITYQTDAENEGL
+205 FYLAYQNEVENEGL

-231 LKSVDLGY
+231 LKGVDLSY
-239 LQAVVFEIEGNGN
+239 LQAVVFEIEGSGN
-252 FNLVTTAAGQPLQM
+252 FKLVTTASGQPLQM
-266 GDVPNHMDRLDT
+266 GDVPNNLDRLDA
-278 NKRYGIRLSLDKN
+278 NKRYGIRLSFDKS
-291 SEDITADGSVP
+291 SEDISADGSVP
-302 AAKLCWNDAKGEA
+302 TAKLCWNDAKDEA

-334 TGKDKNEPA
+334 EGKDKNEPA

-364 VNPDGRLNPD
+364 VNP
-374 GTPYNPDDRILHLR
+374 GTDNPDDRILHLR

-399 DPASPSSLKGTT
+399 EPASPSSLKGTT

-431 YVAYNGTDAD
+431 HVAYDQAEANALKDGKQGNDDGT
-441 RLKNGIQDD
+441 RVF
-450 DDTSSLP
+450 S
-457 NQFADA
+457 DA
-463 FHGQYELVTPTT
+463 FSGQYELVTPTT

-492 GADPVYTAA
+492 GADDIYKEA
-501 NDSTNYNK
+501 NKSTNYDG

-524 PKVTGIDKDRK
+524 PKVTGIDKDGN
-535 TKLRSLYP
+535 TTLRSLYP

-549 SSVAADEDDGANKTG
+549 SSVAADENAETDTG
-564 GYFDYTQQGA
+564 YTDYTQQGA
-574 TRTNS
+574 TRLNTVKTRN
-579 YKSQNDPKPVGA
+579 KVGA
-591 VAAVAI
+591 VAGVAI
-597 QANIVVNKDI
+597 QANIVVNKDTAAP
-607 VSANVPDKVNVNG
+607 ANDPVKRDKNG
-620 IFEDW
+620 TFEDW
-625 IAEKWFKGTGNN
+625 IAEDWFKGAGTR
-637 LDEPF
+637 DDPAPF
-642 WLISAA
+642 WLISAT
-648 SATITP
+648 SAMINP
-654 GGKKDVNKINP
+654 DGDGINKMNP

-684 ISSEGYAWT
+684 ISSEGYAWD
-693 EAEPNKYVLHSLV
+693 EAVPNKYVLHSLV
-706 AEDNDLKFYKENGDE
+706 AEDNDLKFYKENGNE
-721 LKIPDHERNTY
+721 LDIPDHERITY

>member
-15 GVTLLEMIIVLAI
+15 GVTLLEMILVLAI

-83 LFGTENTNV
+83 LFGTKNTNV
-92 TVANYD
+92 AIANYD

-140 YLFLGSECKNGN
+140 YLFLGSECKN
-152 NPKGKL
+152 KGKL

-171 RPGAESLELMLE
+171 RPGAESLDLMLE

-205 FYITYQTDAENEGL
+205 FYLTYQTEAENEGL

-252 FNLVTTAAGQPLQM
+252 FSLVTTAAGQPLQM
-266 GDVPNHMDRLDT
+266 GDVPNHMDRLNT
-278 NKRYGIRLSLDKN
+278 NKRYGIRLSLDKS
-291 SEDITADGSVP
+291 SEDIAADGSIP
-302 AAKLCWNDAKGEA
+302 TAKLCWNDAKDEA

-334 TGKDKNEPA
+334 EGKDKNEPA

-364 VNPDGRLNPD
+364 VNP
-374 GTPYNPDDRILHLR
+374 GTDNPDDRILHLR

-399 DPASPSSLKGTT
+399 EPASPSSLKGTT

-431 YVAYNGTDAD
+431 HVAYDQAEANA
-441 RLKNGIQDD
+441 LKDGKQGGDNAERVF
-450 DDTSSLP
+450 S
-457 NQFADA
+457 DA
-463 FHGQYELVTPTT
+463 FSGQYELVTPTT

-480 FKNDYPQGKGPT
+480 FKNDYPQGEGPT
-492 GADPVYTAA
+492 GADTIYTAA
-501 NDSTNYNK
+501 NDITNYAG

-524 PKVTGIDKDRK
+524 PKVTGIDKDGN
-535 TKLRSLYP
+535 TTLRSLYP
-543 RLSVAI
+543 ACRSPYHRSRQMRMLKQTLVI
-549 SSVAADEDDGANKTG
+549 LT
-564 GYFDYTQQGA
+564 
-574 TRTNS
+574 
-579 YKSQNDPKPVGA
+579 
-591 VAAVAI
+591 
-597 QANIVVNKDI
+597 
-607 VSANVPDKVNVNG
+607 
-620 IFEDW
+620 
-625 IAEKWFKGTGNN
+625 
-637 LDEPF
+637 
-642 WLISAA
+642 
-648 SATITP
+648 TP
-654 GGKKDVNKINP
+654 SRGQRV
-665 QSLSVVINQWCST
+665 
-678 IPQGGM
+678 
-684 ISSEGYAWT
+684 
-693 EAEPNKYVLHSLV
+693 
-706 AEDNDLKFYKENGDE
+706 
-721 LKIPDHERNTY
+721 

>member
-1 MSYKYLKKNVRPQA
+1 MISKRNANIYERQA
-15 GVTLLEMIIVLAI
+15 GVTLLEMIVVLAI

-46 SHQLIVADMI
+46 SHQLIVADMV
-56 VRDISGVMRF
+56 VRDIFGVMRF
-66 IAQNKLNVLG
+66 VAQNKLAVVSG
-76 GGEEANP
+76 TPEANP
-83 LFGTENTNV
+83 LFGTKNTNV

-98 NRVTNKTLQDQP
+98 NRVSNKTLQDQP

-117 KFYSGWSVGVSTQA
+117 KFYSGWSVGVSTQT

-158 PFALAES
+158 PFELAES

-171 RPGAESLELMLE
+171 RPGAESLELVLE

-193 AGTSGPGIERVD
+193 AGTIGPGIERVD
-205 FYITYQTDAENEGL
+205 FYLAYQNEVENEGL

-231 LKSVDLGY
+231 LKGVDLSY
-239 LQAVVFEIEGNGN
+239 LQAVVFEIEGSGN
-252 FNLVTTAAGQPLQM
+252 FKLVTTASGQPLQM
-266 GDVPNHMDRLDT
+266 GDIPNNLDRLDA
-278 NKRYGIRLSLDKN
+278 NKRYGIRLSFDKS
-291 SEDITADGSVP
+291 SEDISADGSVP
-302 AAKLCWNDAKGEA
+302 TAKLCWNDAKDEA

-334 TGKDKNEPA
+334 EGKDKNEPA

-364 VNPDGRLNPD
+364 VNP
-374 GTPYNPDDRILHLR
+374 GTDNPDDRILHLR

-394 DGSEV
+394 DGSEAE
-399 DPASPSSLKGTT
+399 PASPSSLKGTT

-431 YVAYNGTDAD
+431 HVAYDQAEANA
-441 RLKNGIQDD
+441 LKDGKQGGDNAERVF
-450 DDTSSLP
+450 S
-457 NQFADA
+457 DA
-463 FHGQYELVTPTT
+463 FSGQYELVTPTT

-480 FKNDYPQGKGPT
+480 FKNDYPQGEGPT
-492 GADPVYTAA
+492 GADAIYTAA
-501 NDSTNYNK
+501 NDSANYAG

-524 PKVTGIDKDRK
+524 PKVTGIDKDGN
-535 TKLRSLYP
+535 TTLRSLYP

-549 SSVAADEDDGANKTG
+549 SSVAADQNGKTETG
-564 GYFDYTQQGA
+564 ETDTGYTDYTQQGA
-574 TRTNS
+574 TRLNTVKTRN
-579 YKSQNDPKPVGA
+579 KVGA
-591 VAAVAI
+591 VAGVAI
-597 QANIVVNKDI
+597 QANIVINKDTAAP
-607 VSANVPDKVNVNG
+607 ANDPVKRDKNG
-620 IFEDW
+620 TFEDW
-625 IAEKWFKGTGNN
+625 IAEDWFKSAGTR
-637 LDEPF
+637 DDPAPF
-642 WLISAA
+642 WLISAT
-648 SATITP
+648 SAMINP
-654 GGKKDVNKINP
+654 DGDGINKMNP

-684 ISSEGYAWT
+684 ISSEGYAWD
-693 EAEPNKYVLHSLV
+693 EAVPNKYVLHSLV
-706 AEDNDLKFYKENGDE
+706 AEDNDLKFYKENGNE
-721 LKIPDHERNTY
+721 LDIPDHERITY